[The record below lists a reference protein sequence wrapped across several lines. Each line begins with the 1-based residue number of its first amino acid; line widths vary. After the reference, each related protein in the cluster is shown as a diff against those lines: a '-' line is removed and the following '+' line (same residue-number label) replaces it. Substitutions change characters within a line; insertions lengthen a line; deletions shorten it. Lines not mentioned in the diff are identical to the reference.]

1 MRARRNSCSTL
12 IACADPPSARR
23 HGVGDEDIEHA
34 YRQAVAWVELGEEP
48 PRYLVVGPDRSGNVL
63 EVVVILVDAG
73 VLAIHAMPLRP
84 STQRELFGEED

>member
-1 MRARRNSCSTL
+1 MPRGILVVRLLRVQ
-12 IACADPPSARR
+12 IHPSARR
-23 HGVGDEDIEHA
+23 HGVRDEDINHA
-34 YRQAVAWVELGEEP
+34 HRQAVAWVELGEHP
-48 PRYLVVGPDRSGNVL
+48 PRYLVVGPDRSGNLL